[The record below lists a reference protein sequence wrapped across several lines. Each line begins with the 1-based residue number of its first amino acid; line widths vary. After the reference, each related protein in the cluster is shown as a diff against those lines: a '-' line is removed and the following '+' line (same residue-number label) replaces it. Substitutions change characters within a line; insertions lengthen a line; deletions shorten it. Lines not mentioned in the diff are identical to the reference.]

1 MDEIVFNNSMT
12 KTKNSL
18 FLLHMFPTSFLND
31 SNMVHILRDHK
42 SFNIDFDEIRRYKS
56 YAASWTTVINT
67 GPTSSNSF
75 WY

>member
-18 FLLHMFPTSFLND
+18 FLLHMLPTSFLND

-42 SFNIDFDEIRRYKS
+42 SINIDLMKYGG
-56 YAASWTTVINT
+56 INPMMHH
-67 GPTSSNSF
+67 GLL
-75 WY
+75 